1 VRARLVLTVL
11 GLAFAGSAAA
21 DIVVLVDGRVLEA
34 DRAWY
39 EGPDVRYRRAGTLYA
54 LPRQLVARL
63 EPSAANGEILGP
75 EVESSRKRLAAGD
88 PQEALRFARLAV
100 FHDPESAPALE
111 ALAAA
116 QLALNDAR
124 RAWTSAQAALRLDPR
139 CAGALEILGDALA
152 ALGDGEAARSQYR
165 LSLDVR
171 DEPRVRQKIERLG
184 PPAALVS
191 TARFRIRYH
200 GAANEPLGLAV
211 LKLLDD
217 TWEEYERTLG
227 FSPDLPVTVVLQTDA
242 AFRDTTRAPGWAA
255 AWNDGTIR
263 VPVRGIGRPTV
274 GLVRVLRH
282 ELAHS
287 FLTSRVGPTCPT
299 WLQEGVAQWLEG
311 GDPAREDRGLAP
323 LARGGRILEIR
334 GLEGP
339 FSNLS
344 EHEATAAYAQSL
356 SAVAHLLRLGGR
368 EGLRAFLTALAA
380 GQTPAAALKTAYGFG
395 YAELQ
400 SRWEAYLKA
409 RPAPRRAAAAG
420 G

>member
-1 VRARLVLTVL
+1 VPARLVLTVL
-11 GLAFAGSAAA
+11 GLALAGSVAA
-21 DIVVLVDGRVLEA
+21 DTVVLVDGRSLET

-39 EGPDVRYRRAGTLYA
+39 EGPDVRYRRGGTLYS

-75 EVESSRKRLAAGD
+75 EVESSRERLAAGD
-88 PQEALRFARLAV
+88 AQEALRFARLAV
-100 FHDPESAPALE
+100 FHDPRSAPALE

-116 QLALNDAR
+116 QLALKDAR
-124 RAWTSAQAALRLDPR
+124 QASTSAEAALQIDPR
-139 CAGALEILGDALA
+139 RARTLEILGDALA
-152 ALGDGEAARSQYR
+152 ALGDGDAARRQYR
-165 LSLDVR
+165 LSLGVR
-171 DEPRVRQKIERLG
+171 DEPRVREKIQRLG

-200 GAANEPLGLAV
+200 GSANEPLGLAV

-217 TWEEYERTLG
+217 TWDEYERTLG

-255 AWNDGTIR
+255 GWNDGTIR
-263 VPVRGIGRPTV
+263 VPVQGIGRPTA

-287 FLTSRVGPTCPT
+287 FLASRIGPTCPT
-299 WLQEGVAQWLEG
+299 WLHEGIAQWLEG
-311 GDPAREDRGLAP
+311 GDPAREDRGLVAV
-323 LARGGRILEIR
+323 ARGGRMLELQS
-334 GLEGP
+334 LEGP
-339 FSNLS
+339 FSDLS
-344 EHEATAAYAQSL
+344 EQQATAAYAQSL

-368 EGLRAFLTALAA
+368 EGLRAFLAALAT
-380 GQTPAAALKTAYGFG
+380 GQTPAAALKTAYGLG

-400 SRWEAYLKA
+400 SRWEAYLKG
-409 RPAPRRAAAAG
+409 RPASGRAAAAG